1 MGWDAE
7 LNRRL
12 AVPLVIETAEN
23 LSSGRA
29 TRCRT
34 LRSAAYAPEDLVMLS
49 KLADNRE
56 RIERLE
62 RDIHRCPEA
71 IDCSDIVNELDY
83 LKTSVGIDLAEISVE
98 IEDVPASEEILA
110 EALA

>member
-12 AVPLVIETAEN
+12 TVPLVVKTAETR
-23 LSSGRA
+23 SAGRM

-34 LRSAAYAPEDLVMLS
+34 LRSTGCDPEEFTVLS
-49 KLADNRE
+49 KLADNRA
-56 RIERLE
+56 RIEKLE
-62 RDIHRCPEA
+62 KNFELRPES

-83 LKTSVGIDLAEISVE
+83 LKASVGIGLTEIRVE
-98 IEDVPASEEILA
+98 IEDVPTSEEIFA
-110 EALA
+110 EAFA